1 MTSLHFVIFC
11 VFFGPSGCQI
21 NCIPEAVDETKFTVN
36 VTEHIRV
43 ESIDCVVIPHR
54 VTFPRGRVAARYQK
68 MLFQG
73 DPSNV
78 IDKKVVYDADSNKE
92 DSFSIKN
99 LPCGEYD
106 YGFKLEWGCN
116 QTYTFPER
124 VHVSVLPLATKPTV
138 LVPLLTEEERSELI
152 CGVAKP
158 CSQRLRVCW
167 KWTKAD
173 GQSAVLSDYR
183 YGILDQWFYGY
194 KDTLRINPTA
204 HHHNTNITCVAE
216 YDNDLTEATVT
227 LNVKFKPKITNDS
240 HCLVKGELLVCMCV
254 SWGNPLPPISW
265 PLENLTTFSVTSL
278 RIAQTVRSTFTMPAS
293 EYHSAT
299 VKCTSSNE
307 RGLAETS
314 IIIRNSEESAKPNT
328 LPGRRKGID
337 SALPWIAG
345 LCFSL
350 NLVFIT
356 ALIVHICQRRNNKQK
371 EQSKEIDIYMS
382 LKKGGVEEEYS
393 VISAKP
399 KPKPFTK
406 TGKWL

>member
-1 MTSLHFVIFC
+1 MTSLHFAIFC
-11 VFFGPSGCQI
+11 VFFGPSSCQI
-21 NCIPEAVDETKFTVN
+21 NCIPETVDETKFSVN
-36 VTEHIRV
+36 VTEHISMK
-43 ESIDCVVIPHR
+43 SIDCIVIPHK
-54 VTFPRGRVAARYQK
+54 VTFPRDKVVTPYKK

-78 IDKKVVYDADSNKE
+78 VDKKVVYDSDKE
-92 DSFSIKN
+92 DSFRIKN

-116 QTYTFPER
+116 QTYTFPKR

-138 LVPLLTEEERSELI
+138 LVPLLTEERSELI
-152 CGVAKP
+152 CSVPQP
-158 CSQRLRVCW
+158 CSQGLRVYW

-173 GQSAVLSDYR
+173 GQSVVLGDYR
-183 YGILDQWFYGY
+183 YGKLDQWFFGY

-227 LNVKFKPKITNDS
+227 LNVKFKPKISNDS
-240 HCLVKGELLVCMCV
+240 HCLVKGELLVCVCV

-265 PLENLTTFSVTSL
+265 PLENLTAFSVTSL
-278 RIAQTVRSTFTMPAS
+278 RIAQTVRSTFTVPAS
-293 EYHSAT
+293 EYHNAT

-314 IIIRNSEESAKPNT
+314 IVIHNSEERAEPNT
-328 LPGRRKGID
+328 VPGRRKGMD
-337 SALPWIAG
+337 LALPWIAG

-350 NLVFIT
+350 NLAFIT
-356 ALIVHICQRRNNKQK
+356 ALIIHICQRRINKQK
-371 EQSKEIDIYMS
+371 EQSKEINTYMS
-382 LKKGGVEEEYS
+382 LKKADVEEEYS
-393 VISAKP
+393 VISTKP
-399 KPKPFTK
+399 KRNPQV
-406 TGKWL
+406 